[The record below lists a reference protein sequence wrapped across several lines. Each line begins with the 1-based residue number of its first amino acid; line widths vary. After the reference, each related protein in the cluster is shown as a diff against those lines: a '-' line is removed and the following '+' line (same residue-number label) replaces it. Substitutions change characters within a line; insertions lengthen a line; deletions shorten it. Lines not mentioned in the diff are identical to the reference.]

1 MAKQMKSLREPQN
14 NGLKGLDDEEQE
26 PRPYAAVSSISMTL
40 GLFALGIA
48 WRRAGLILGLPREI
62 GEGILAF
69 TFVLWLFLLAHY
81 AGQILRSPHGAGREF
96 SLQLENPFFTLVPI
110 TTGLASVA
118 LSPYLPD
125 FSKIMLV
132 IGVVGQLGFS
142 SYHIGSQ
149 WRGNTPL
156 AMETPAM
163 YMPTVGAN
171 FASAIA
177 LGAFGENEW
186 GYLFFG
192 AGFLSWMSLEAAFLF
207 RLRTAEPMQPKERPL
222 MGIQLA
228 PAFVGSS
235 AYLSCNGGQI
245 DAVVLGLIGYGL
257 LNLFFLL
264 RLITWI
270 LRIGLSMSL
279 WAFSFAMASMV
290 NVGFQLWHAEITGS
304 FQMLGMA
311 FVVCGTSVI
320 GLLLFGTARLVA
332 ARK

>member
-1 MAKQMKSLREPQN
+1 MVQY
-14 NGLKGLDDEEQE
+14 DDKKTET
-26 PRPYAAVSSISMTL
+26 PVPHAAVSSISMTL

-48 WRRAGLILGLPREI
+48 WRKAGVLLGLPREI

-81 AGQILRSPHGAGREF
+81 AGQVLRSPNGAGPELF
-96 SLQLENPFFTLVPI
+96 LQLKDPFFTLVPI

-118 LSPYLPD
+118 LLPYVPGLAEV
-125 FSKIMLV
+125 MLV
-132 IGVVGQLGFS
+132 VGVVGQLCFS
-142 SYHIGSQ
+142 SYHIGGQ
-149 WRGNTPL
+149 WQGGTPL

-192 AGFLSWMSLEAAFLF
+192 AGFLSWMSLESAYLF
-207 RLRTAEPMQPKERPL
+207 RLRTDKPMPEKKRPL

-235 AYLSCNGGQI
+235 AYLSCSGGQI
-245 DAVVLGLIGYGL
+245 DAVVLGLIGYGI

-264 RLITWI
+264 RLVTWI
-270 LRIGLSMSL
+270 LRVGLSMSL

-290 NVGFQLWHAEITGS
+290 NVGFQLWHANMTGS
-304 FQMLGMA
+304 FHVLGLTFVA
-311 FVVCGTSVI
+311 FGTFVI
-320 GLLLFGTARLVA
+320 VLLLCGTARLIA
-332 ARK
+332 LRR

>member
-1 MAKQMKSLREPQN
+1 M
-14 NGLKGLDDEEQE
+14 LDTKDNI
-26 PRPYAAVSSISMTL
+26 PAASVSSLSMTL
-40 GLFALGIA
+40 GLFAFGIA
-48 WRRAGLILGLPREI
+48 WRKAGILLGLPREI
-62 GEGILAF
+62 GEGILGV
-69 TFVLWLFLLAHY
+69 TFILWLFLLLNY
-81 AGQILRSPHGAGREF
+81 TRKILHSPHGVRKEF
-96 SLQLENPFFTLVPI
+96 FLQIRDPFFTLIPI

-118 LSPYLPD
+118 SAPYLPE
-125 FSKIMLV
+125 IAGILLPA
-132 IGVVGQLGFS
+132 GVLGQLGFS
-142 SYHIGSQ
+142 SYHIGRQ
-149 WRGNTPL
+149 WQGETPL
-156 AMETPAM
+156 SMETPAM
-163 YMPTVGAN
+163 YMPTIGAN

-177 LGAFGENEW
+177 LGAFGENAW

-192 AGFLSWMSLEAAFLF
+192 AGFLSWMSLESAYLF
-207 RLRTAEPMQPKERPL
+207 RLRTEKPMQPQKRPL

-228 PAFVGSS
+228 PSFVGCA

-290 NVGFQLWHAEITGS
+290 NVGFQLYHADMAVS
-304 FQMLGMA
+304 FHWLGLA
-311 FVVCGTSVI
+311 FVAFGSLVI
-320 GLLLFGTARLVA
+320 TLLVLSTIWLAA

>member
-1 MAKQMKSLREPQN
+1 MKSLREPQN
-14 NGLKGLDDEEQE
+14 KGQSGPDGEETG

-48 WRRAGLILGLPREI
+48 WRRAGVLFGLPREI

-69 TFVLWLFLLAHY
+69 TFVLWLFLLVHY
-81 AGQILRSPHGAGREF
+81 AGQVLRSPHGVSTEF
-96 SLQLENPFFTLVPI
+96 SLQIKNPFFTLVPI

-118 LSPYLPD
+118 LSPYLPA
-125 FSKIMLV
+125 FSRIMLV
-132 IGVVGQLGFS
+132 FGVVGQLAFS

-156 AMETPAM
+156 SMETPAM

-177 LGAFGENEW
+177 LGAFGEQEW

-207 RLRTAEPMQPKERPL
+207 RLRTDKPMQPKERPL

-264 RLITWI
+264 RLITWV

-290 NVGFQLWHAEITGS
+290 NVGFQLYHAGIAAS
-304 FQMLGMA
+304 FDLLGVVFVA
-311 FVVCGTSVI
+311 FGTTVI
-320 GLLLFGTARLVA
+320 SLLLLGTARLVA
-332 ARK
+332 LHR